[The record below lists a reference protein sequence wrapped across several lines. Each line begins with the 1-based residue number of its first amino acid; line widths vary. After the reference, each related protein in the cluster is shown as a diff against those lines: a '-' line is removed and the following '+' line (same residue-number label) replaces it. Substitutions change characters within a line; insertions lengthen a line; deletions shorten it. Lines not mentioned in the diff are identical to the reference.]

1 MPSAQADSSHVLCAV
16 PAITCRAF
24 LYRRSAAD
32 GGVVSQANS
41 IVDLHPGT
49 MEAKPFAIPSSKLV
63 MWLFIIS
70 DAVTFGAI
78 LFAYGYI
85 RNASA
90 DWPTPFESASIWNS
104 LLMTF
109 ILVTSSL
116 TVLLALKAAQADD
129 RARAVRWTLATAALG
144 LAFTALHLRE
154 WMDLIGKGVR
164 TFQNPWG
171 APLFGATFFAI
182 TGLHMAHVAGGVV
195 ALIVVAVLYKKGS
208 YSVKNIEI
216 AALYWHFVDLV
227 WMFVVPLVYLMNMKR

>member
-1 MPSAQADSSHVLCAV
+1 M
-16 PAITCRAF
+16 
-24 LYRRSAAD
+24 
-32 GGVVSQANS
+32 GGAVSQANLA
-41 IVDLHPGT
+41 VDPHLGT
-49 MEAKPFAIPSSKLV
+49 METKPFAIPSSKLV

-70 DAVTFGAI
+70 DAVTFGAL

-90 DWPTPFESASIWNS
+90 DWPTPFESTSIWNS

-116 TVLLALKAAQADD
+116 TVLIALKAAQEGD
-129 RARAVRWTLATAALG
+129 RVRAFRWVIVTAALG
-144 LAFTALHLRE
+144 VLFTVLHLRE

-171 APLFGATFFAI
+171 SPMFGATFFAT
-182 TGLHMAHVAGGVV
+182 TGLHMAHVLGGVV
-195 ALIVVAVLYKKGS
+195 ALIATGLIYKAGR
-208 YSVKNIEI
+208 YSAKHIEI
-216 AALYWHFVDLV
+216 LALYWHFVDLV